1 MISSVPLA
9 VARWGRVAAVVLL
22 LAAAGR
28 ANAEEG
34 APAAAATA
42 AAPAAGTPIPA
53 GITVREDGARWES
66 GYGDKFYQVVGT
78 VKNDSPDTVGAILVR
93 TELLDDSGKVVAT
106 FEGWNARAEALGDLT
121 GAAARAELANLA
133 PGPIAPG
140 TSDRFR
146 ATFIEDETPKFTK
159 HRVRIV
165 NVLPPA

>member
-1 MISSVPLA
+1 MTSSLPLA
-9 VARWGRVAAVVLL
+9 VARWGRVAAAVLL

-28 ANAEEG
+28 AAAAEGE
-34 APAAAATA
+34 APAPTA
-42 AAPAAGTPIPA
+42 AVSTAGTPIPA
-53 GITVREDGARWES
+53 GITVKEDGARWES

>member
-1 MISSVPLA
+1 MTSCVPLD
-9 VARWGRVAAVVLL
+9 VARWGRVAAVVVL
-22 LAAAGR
+22 LAVPGGAA
-28 ANAEEG
+28 AEQE
-34 APAAAATA
+34 APPAAATA
-42 AAPAAGTPIPA
+42 AAATGTPIPA
-53 GITVREDGARWES
+53 GITVKEDSARWES

-106 FEGWNARAEALGDLT
+106 FDGWNARAEALGDLT

>member
-1 MISSVPLA
+1 MNSFVA
-9 VARWGRVAAVVLL
+9 WDAARWTR
-22 LAAAGR
+22 AAAIVLMLALAIR
-28 ANAEEG
+28 AAAEE
-34 APAAAATA
+34 APAATA
-42 AAPAAGTPIPA
+42 TPIAA
-53 GITVREDGARWES
+53 GITVTEDGARWES

-78 VKNDSPDTVGAILVR
+78 VKNDSPDTVGAVRIR

-140 TSDRFR
+140 TTDRFR

-159 HRVRIV
+159 HRVRVV
-165 NVLPPA
+165 NVLPPS